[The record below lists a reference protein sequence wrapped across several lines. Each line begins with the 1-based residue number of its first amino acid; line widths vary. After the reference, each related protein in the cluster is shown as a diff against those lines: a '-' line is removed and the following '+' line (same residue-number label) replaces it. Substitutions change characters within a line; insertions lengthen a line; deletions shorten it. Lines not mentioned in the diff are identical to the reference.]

1 MSWNAGKDE
10 ISVGGKM
17 FVSPKTANKFLRFYD
32 NQEKENQELMKKALS
47 SAKTAAQLFKNLGFE
62 FKLDMER

>member
-1 MSWNAGKDE
+1 MA
-10 ISVGGKM
+10 I
-17 FVSPKTANKFLRFYD
+17 
-32 NQEKENQELMKKALS
+32 EKENQELMKKALS